1 MTRGAA
7 IPAGSAAERGP
18 GLEEA
23 ALSLL
28 WCPYGTTSLTFPGK
42 GWEARELWG
51 PEGGGPGWRVVSG
64 KTASVPSP
72 RHLQARSGATVW
84 PAASP
89 VWGKSSLV
97 PSSPGLGFGEASG
110 LAAAAGAP
118 PDRQGP
124 ARQRSIAISFH
135 DVTHGKVPWF
145 SSALEAWLRPW
156 AWDDSVLSVP
166 PVARSVQAPG
176 GSKSQSPW
184 P

>member
-23 ALSLL
+23 ALSPALV
-28 WCPYGTTSLTFPGK
+28 SLRDNKSDFP
-42 GWEARELWG
+42 REGLG
-51 PEGGGPGWRVVSG
+51 GEGALGAGRGGPGWRVVSG

-135 DVTHGKVPWF
+135 DVTHGKAPWF